1 MPNTK
6 LQSIAMS
13 ILAAGMFV
21 AAQGCSSSSSG
32 GNLMAA
38 CMQGCAKEVPC
49 LADAGFPETVSAC
62 VQSCLAS
69 GQPDGG
75 TCTNESAIVSA
86 AQACAAKTTCAD
98 LESCALG
105 IPQWQHGGAGT
116 GGTSGSGTGG
126 TSGAGTGGTS
136 GTGGMTG
143 GGGAGGAGA
152 TANCSICDKAAT
164 CCTAAGEPATTC
176 SGIPTSTAC
185 NAATGSTQSGDIQ
198 ACQGVIAAG
207 KLLAPTATA
216 CQ

>member
-105 IPQWQHGGAGT
+105 IPQCQHGGA
-116 GGTSGSGTGG
+116 GG
-126 TSGAGTGGTS
+126 TSGAGTGGTSGS

-176 SGIPTSTAC
+176 SGIPTS
-185 NAATGSTQSGDIQ
+185 
-198 ACQGVIAAG
+198 
-207 KLLAPTATA
+207 
-216 CQ
+216 